1 MLIHDSPAGANRH
14 PVAVRVEKQI
24 FNYIRGKAS
33 ISAYVGLSHALV
45 LWAVGLE
52 LWLPFGVVTMFL
64 NFIPNV
70 GGFTAVLLP
79 MPLVALDPAFGP
91 HPTAVAFL
99 VPLANNVFAKD
110 VLEPWLIGSAT
121 NLHPV
126 AVLLAILVYGSVW
139 GITGMVMAVPLTA
152 VLRIVVSSVSHPL
165 AQFVGRILS
174 GEHSPHSANHGRAEP
189 LALEDGQAREGNNGD
204 TQAQALL

>member
-1 MLIHDSPAGANRH
+1 MLIHDSPAGASRH
-14 PVAVRVEKQI
+14 PVSVRVEKQI

-33 ISAYVGLSHALV
+33 ISAYVGLAHALV

-70 GGFTAVLLP
+70 GGFTAVMLP

-91 HPTAVAFL
+91 NATAAAFL
-99 VPLANNVFAKD
+99 IPLANNVFAKD

-126 AVLLAILVYGSVW
+126 AVLLAILIYGSVW
-139 GITGMVMAVPLTA
+139 GITGMVMPGTNFEEAMD
-152 VLRIVVSSVSHPL
+152 RIPK
-165 AQFVGRILS
+165 
-174 GEHSPHSANHGRAEP
+174 P
-189 LALEDGQAREGNNGD
+189 
-204 TQAQALL
+204 